1 MQVQENGAVVWEHL
15 RLPPFSQVALR
26 VLQLL
31 HRENMQLHDLS
42 ELISSDPAFAGE
54 VLAIVNSLAYA
65 PRFPIHSIQ
74 QAIAVMGA
82 GHLQGLCLTVGVRG
96 YVGQSLG
103 NPSIRGLW
111 RHNLACAVIAEQLA
125 SAGFVDRD
133 AAYTCGVLHDV
144 GRMGLASVRP
154 REYAMLLCTH
164 HGTPGSILER
174 ERELF
179 GKDHCE
185 VGRDLVH
192 EWKLPEEFEAIVAE
206 HHAALRADGEWGM
219 ARLVHLSC
227 RMADAAGFAA
237 FPACAS
243 AGFAELLAELPPR
256 ERKLFFTDAESLAYE
271 VGRKISAIESL

>member
-1 MQVQENGAVVWEHL
+1 MRVQEQGVVVWEHL

-31 HRENMQLHDLS
+31 HRENVQLQELS
-42 ELISSDPAFAGE
+42 ELIASDPAFAGE

-74 QAIAVMGA
+74 QAVAVMGA

-96 YVGQSLG
+96 YMGQSLG
-103 NPSIRGLW
+103 NPSIRALW

-144 GRMGLASVRP
+144 GRMALASVRS
-154 REYAMLLCTH
+154 REYADLLCTH
-164 HGTPGSILER
+164 RGTPASILEC

-206 HHAALRADGEWGM
+206 HHASQPDGEWGM
-219 ARLVHLSC
+219 ARLVSLGC

-237 FPACAS
+237 FPACGS
-243 AGFAELLAELPPR
+243 ACFAELLGELPVR
-256 ERKLFFTDAESLAYE
+256 ERKLFFTDVESLAYE